1 MHQAQTW
8 KDLLRNLKL
17 DGRLADALAEKNQQL
32 INSLLELKGRLEGL
46 HTARCSDTG
55 APAPVATFHVG
66 LDTSYTHPGGPTS
79 TLCVRVTT
87 TPPKPGASAKV
98 HVSGPGVVGPADQT
112 KTLDAKG
119 EAVANVTI
127 KAYGDYT
134 ATADVTAGAEAV
146 SATDSKKVEPAE
158 ATCPPP

>member
-17 DGRLADALAEKNQQL
+17 DRRLADALAEKNQQL

-46 HTARCSDTG
+46 HKARCSGTG
-55 APAPVATFHVG
+55 TTTPPATFNVG
-66 LDTSYTHPGGPTS
+66 LDTSYTHGGSTS
-79 TLCVRVTT
+79 TFCVVVTT

-112 KTLDAKG
+112 KTLDAAGK
-119 EAVANVTI
+119 AVANVTI
-127 KAYGDYT
+127 NTYGEYT
-134 ATADVTAGAEAV
+134 ATADVTAGTETV
-146 SATDSKKVEPAE
+146 SGTGSKEVKREP